1 MKRTSII
8 ILAVV
13 LLIMALCIIAY
24 PWISNYLNDKY
35 QSIILT
41 EYEKD
46 VEVLDDAEIQEAV
59 QAARAYN
66 ENLSPIRYN
75 REAIEAAAFS
85 YDEVLNLQ
93 GSGLIGYIEIP
104 KIDVNL
110 PIYHGTS
117 EEVLQNGIGH
127 LIGSSFPVG
136 GNGAHAVLTGHS
148 GVAGKRLFSDLDQL
162 AQEDMFFLH
171 VLGDTLAYQVVAV
184 NTVLPYETDLLM
196 ADPDQDLCTLVT
208 CTPYGVNSHR
218 LLVRGS
224 RVAYEEAAE
233 EIPETTEEPTRSTWK
248 ENYLKGLAVGGSVT
262 LGALFVGLLVLLV
275 FKKQN
280 RRHRDLQQPLRFT

>member
-1 MKRTSII
+1 M
-8 ILAVV
+8 
-13 LLIMALCIIAY
+13 
-24 PWISNYLNDKY
+24 
-35 QSIILT
+35 ILT

-46 VEVLDDAEIQEAV
+46 VEVLDDAEIQESV

-66 ENLSPIRYN
+66 ENLSPVRYD
-75 REAIEAAAFS
+75 REAIEAAAVS
-85 YDEVLNLQ
+85 YEELLNLH

-104 KIDVNL
+104 KINVNL

-117 EEVLQNGIGH
+117 EEVLQTGIGH
-127 LIGSSFPVG
+127 LMGSSFPVG

-162 AQEDMFFLH
+162 APGDMFFLH
-171 VLGDTLAYQVVAV
+171 VLGDTLAYQVVEI
-184 NTVLPYETDLLM
+184 NTVLPYETDLLL

-233 EIPETTEEPTRSTWK
+233 ETPDTTEEPTRSTWK
-248 ENYLKGLAVGGSVT
+248 ENYLKGLAIGGSAA
-262 LGALFVGLLVLLV
+262 LGAALLGMLILTVI
-275 FKKQN
+275 KKQK
-280 RRHRDLQQPLRFT
+280 RRRRDEG

>member
-13 LLIMALCIIAY
+13 LLIMALCIIAN

-59 QAARAYN
+59 QAAHAYN
-66 ENLSPIRYN
+66 ENLSPIRYD
-75 REAIEAAAFS
+75 REAIEAASFS
-85 YDEVLNLQ
+85 YEKLLNLQ

-136 GNGAHAVLTGHS
+136 GNGTHAVLTGHS

-248 ENYLKGLAVGGSVT
+248 ENYLKGLAVGGSGT

-275 FKKQN
+275 FKKQT
-280 RRHRDLQQPLRFT
+280 RRHRDEG

>member
-24 PWISNYLNDKY
+24 PWISNYLNDRY

-66 ENLSPIRYN
+66 ENLSPIRYD

-85 YDEVLNLQ
+85 YEELLNLH

-117 EEVLQNGIGH
+117 EEVLQTGIGH
-127 LIGSSFPVG
+127 LMGSSFPVG

-162 AQEDMFFLH
+162 APGDMFFLH

-184 NTVLPYETDLLM
+184 NTVSPYDTDLLL
-196 ADPDQDLCTLVT
+196 AYPDQDLCTLVT

-233 EIPETTEEPTRSTWK
+233 ETPETTEEPIRSTWK
-248 ENYLKGLAVGGSVT
+248 ENYLNGLTVGGSAA
-262 LGALFVGLLVLLV
+262 LGALFVGMLVLMV
-275 FKKQN
+275 FKKQK
-280 RRHRDLQQPLRFT
+280 RRHIDEG

>member
-24 PWISNYLNDKY
+24 PWISNYLNDRY
-35 QSIILT
+35 QSMILT

-46 VEVLDDAEIQEAV
+46 VEVLDDAEIQEAI
-59 QAARAYN
+59 QAALAYN
-66 ENLSPIRYN
+66 ENLSPIRYD
-75 REAIEAAAFS
+75 REAIEAASFS
-85 YDEVLNLQ
+85 YEELLNLQ
-93 GSGLIGYIEIP
+93 GFGLIGYIVIP

-117 EEVLQNGIGH
+117 EEVLQTGIGH
-127 LIGSSFPVG
+127 LMGSSFPVG

-162 AQEDMFFLH
+162 APGDMFFLH
-171 VLGDTLAYQVVAV
+171 VLGDTLAYQVVEI
-184 NTVLPYETDLLM
+184 NTVLPYETDLLL

-233 EIPETTEEPTRSTWK
+233 EIPETTEEPIRSTWK
-248 ENYLKGLAVGGSVT
+248 ENYLKGLAIGGIAA
-262 LGALFVGLLVLLV
+262 LGAALLGMLILTVI
-275 FKKQN
+275 KKQK
-280 RRHRDLQQPLRFT
+280 RRRRDEG

>member
-1 MKRTSII
+1 MKRTSI

-35 QSIILT
+35 QSLILT
-41 EYEKD
+41 EYEKE
-46 VEVLDDAEIQEAV
+46 VELLDEAEIQEAV

-66 ENLSPIRYN
+66 ENLSPVRYD
-75 REAIEAAAFS
+75 REAIEAAAVS
-85 YDEVLNLQ
+85 YEELLNLH
-93 GSGLIGYIEIP
+93 GSGLIGYVEIP

-117 EEVLQNGIGH
+117 EEVLQAGIGH
-127 LIGSSFPVG
+127 LMGSSFPVG
-136 GNGAHAVLTGHS
+136 GNGSHAVLTGHS

-162 AQEDMFFLH
+162 APGDMFFLH
-171 VLGDTLAYQVVAV
+171 VLGDTLAYQVVAIK
-184 NTVLPYETDLLM
+184 TVLPYETDLLL

-224 RVAYEEAAE
+224 RVAYEEATE
-233 EIPETTEEPTRSTWK
+233 EIPGTTEEPTRSTWK
-248 ENYLKGLAVGGSVT
+248 GNYLKGLAVGGIAA
-262 LGALFVGLLVLLV
+262 LGAVFVGMLVLTV
-275 FKKQN
+275 IKKQK
-280 RRHRDLQQPLRFT
+280 RRRRDEG

>member
-24 PWISNYLNDKY
+24 PWISNYLNDRY
-35 QSIILT
+35 QSMILT

-85 YDEVLNLQ
+85 YEELLNLH
-93 GSGLIGYIEIP
+93 GSGLIGYIKIP

-117 EEVLQNGIGH
+117 EEVLQTGIGH
-127 LIGSSFPVG
+127 LMGSSFPVG

-162 AQEDMFFLH
+162 APGDMFFLH
-171 VLGDTLAYQVVAV
+171 VLGDTLAYQVVAI
-184 NTVLPYETDLLM
+184 NTVLPYETDLLL

-233 EIPETTEEPTRSTWK
+233 EIPETTEEPIRSTWK
-248 ENYLKGLAVGGSVT
+248 ENYLKGLAVGGSAA
-262 LGALFVGLLVLLV
+262 LGAVFVGMLVLLV
-275 FKKQN
+275 FKKQK
-280 RRHRDLQQPLRFT
+280 RRHSDEG

>member
-24 PWISNYLNDKY
+24 PWISNYLNDRY
-35 QSIILT
+35 QSMILT

-46 VEVLDDAEIQEAV
+46 VEVLDDAEIQEAI
-59 QAARAYN
+59 QAALAYN
-66 ENLSPIRYN
+66 ENLSPIRYD
-75 REAIEAAAFS
+75 REAIEAASFS
-85 YDEVLNLQ
+85 YEELLDLQ

-117 EEVLQNGIGH
+117 EEVLQTGIGH
-127 LIGSSFPVG
+127 LMGSSFPVG

-162 AQEDMFFLH
+162 APGDMFFLH
-171 VLGDTLAYQVVAV
+171 VLGDTLAYQVVEI
-184 NTVLPYETDLLM
+184 NTVLPYETDLLL

-233 EIPETTEEPTRSTWK
+233 EIPETTEEPIRSTWK
-248 ENYLKGLAVGGSVT
+248 ENYLKGLAIGGIAA
-262 LGALFVGLLVLLV
+262 LGAALLGMLILTVI
-275 FKKQN
+275 KKQK
-280 RRHRDLQQPLRFT
+280 RRRRDEG